1 MPITVIDKIK
11 QKNNLAFKIIDAS
24 DINWDIDIPSESL
37 PDDVYTKNEVDS
49 AIQQA
54 ISNAPHIKRVVLG
67 QSEELPSS
75 PDTNTIYMKPKDG
88 VSGSNVYEEWMYIN
102 GSWEQLGD
110 SSVDLSD
117 YVTSG
122 QLSSTTQTILSQA
135 EQTAQSIGGEAL
147 ANAKAYVDAEKL
159 KYLPLSGGTM
169 MGKITGIPTPTA
181 STDAANKEY
190 VDAVAAGVTPEN
202 MLTPNDITT
211 GTTNGT
217 IKVKDTDVAVKGL
230 GSAAYEDA
238 SAFAVVW
245 NDIV

>member
-11 QKNNLAFKIIDAS
+11 QKNGLAFKIIDAS
-24 DINWDIDIPSESL
+24 DINWDIDIPSENL
-37 PDDVYTKNEVDS
+37 PDDIYTKNEVDS

-54 ISNAPHIKRVVLG
+54 IADAPHIKRVVLD

-88 VSGSNVYEEWMYIN
+88 ASDSNVYEEWMYIN
-102 GSWEQLGD
+102 GNWEQLGD
-110 SSVDLSD
+110 SSVDLSN

-135 EQTAQSIGGEAL
+135 EQTAQDISDEAL
-147 ANAKAYVDAEKL
+147 IDAKAYTDSEKV
-159 KYLPLSGGTM
+159 KYLPLAGGTM
-169 MGKITGIPTPTA
+169 TGKITGVPTPTA

-190 VDAVAAGVTPEN
+190 VDAMAAGVTPEN

-238 SAFAVVW
+238 SAFTVVW

>member
-75 PDTNTIYMKPKDG
+75 PDINTIYMKPKDG

-135 EQTAQSIGGEAL
+135 EQTAQDIGSEAL

-159 KYLPLSGGTM
+159 KCLPLSGGTM
-169 MGKITGIPTPTA
+169 TGKITGIPTPTA

-238 SAFAVVW
+238 SAFTVVW

>member
-11 QKNNLAFKIIDAS
+11 QKNGLAFKIIDAS
-24 DINWDIDIPSESL
+24 DINWDIDIPSENL
-37 PDDVYTKNEVDS
+37 PDDIYTKNEVDS

-54 ISNAPHIKRVVLG
+54 VANAPHIKRVVLG
-67 QSEELPSS
+67 QSEDLPSS

-88 VSGSNVYEEWMYIN
+88 ASGSNIYEEWMYIN
-102 GSWEQLGD
+102 GKWEQLGD
-110 SSVDLSD
+110 SSVDLSN

-135 EQTAQSIGGEAL
+135 EQTAQDISDEAL
-147 ANAKAYVDAEKL
+147 IDAKAYTDSEKV

-169 MGKITGIPTPTA
+169 TGKITGVPTPTA

-190 VDAVAAGVTPEN
+190 VDAMAAGVTPEN

-238 SAFAVVW
+238 SAFTVVW

>member
-88 VSGSNVYEEWMYIN
+88 VSESNVYEEWMYIN

-135 EQTAQSIGGEAL
+135 EQTAQSIGSEAL
-147 ANAKAYVDAEKL
+147 ADAKAYVDGEKL

-169 MGKITGIPTPTA
+169 TGKITGIPTPTA

>member
-135 EQTAQSIGGEAL
+135 EQTAQSIGSETL
-147 ANAKAYVDAEKL
+147 ADAKAYVDVEKL

-169 MGKITGIPTPTA
+169 TGKITGIPTPTA